1 MNNQEILTNAP
12 DGATHF
18 DGSYYYIVNEDAHK
32 SSEIWNVVSPYKW
45 HESGNLR
52 LNDLIDMRSLDDIKR
67 IAEFEANQAKRD
79 FEMQAKGA
87 QLIVEEI
94 EVMSSAVSMRGAAQ
108 RIYAT
113 LRKQAGDL

>member
-1 MNNQEILTNAP
+1 MSELEQQLRRTARVARTNWLVTLYNNAA
-12 DGATHF
+12 D
-18 DGSYYYIVNEDAHK
+18 
-32 SSEIWNVVSPYKW
+32 
-45 HESGNLR
+45 
-52 LNDLIDMRSLDDIKR
+52 R
-67 IAEFEANQAKRD
+67 IAELEANQAKRD

-94 EVMSSAVSMRGAAQ
+94 EVMSSATSMRGAAQ

>member
-52 LNDLIDMRSLDDIKR
+52 LNDLIDMRSLVDIKR
-67 IAEFEANQAKRD
+67 IAELEANQAKRD
-79 FEMQAKGA
+79 LEMQAKGLTDYA
-87 QLIVEEI
+87 KTQEQGITAVWMI
-94 EVMSSAVSMRGAAQ
+94 SAASK
-108 RIYAT
+108 

>member
-1 MNNQEILTNAP
+1 MNNQEILDNAP

-52 LNDLIDMRSLDDIKR
+52 LNDLIDMRSLVDIKR
-67 IAEFEANQAKRD
+67 IAELEAESVIPISVNQFE
-79 FEMQAKGA
+79 
-87 QLIVEEI
+87 
-94 EVMSSAVSMRGAAQ
+94 
-108 RIYAT
+108 YAFYKVCEGDSFALYEWLGGWKHIT
-113 LRKQAGDL
+113 RKAEGK